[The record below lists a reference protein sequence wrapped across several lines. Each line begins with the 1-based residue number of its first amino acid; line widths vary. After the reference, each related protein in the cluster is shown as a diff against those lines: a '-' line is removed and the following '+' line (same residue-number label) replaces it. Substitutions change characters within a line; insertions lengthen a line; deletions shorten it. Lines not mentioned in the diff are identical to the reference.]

1 MTKLTKKMALDFA
14 IMDLALEPH
23 VEFTV
28 PGTDIVFT
36 GDEVVAK
43 LREMAEQVS
52 KKSTGEKALT
62 ENQKQNINFK
72 DDILDFLADGKQYTA
87 TEILHG
93 VPTFPKDM
101 TNQRVS
107 QLLRQLWLD
116 GKVKKE
122 PVKGKT
128 MFSFAEGV

>member
-62 ENQKQNINFK
+62 ENQKQNMGFK
-72 DDILDFLADGKQYTA
+72 VDILAFLADGKEYTA

-93 VPTFPKDM
+93 VPTFPPEM
-101 TNQRVS
+101 SNQRVS
-107 QLLRQLWLD
+107 QLLRQLIID
-116 GKVKKE
+116 QQVVKRDQ
-122 PVKGKT
+122 KGKSL
-128 MFSFAEGV
+128 FKLA

>member
-14 IMDLALEPH
+14 IMDLALEPNM
-23 VEFTV
+23 EFTV

-36 GDEVVAK
+36 GDQVVAK
-43 LREMAEQVS
+43 LREMADQVS
-52 KKSTGEKALT
+52 KKSTGEKAMT
-62 ENQKQNINFK
+62 EQQKQNVNFK
-72 DDILDFLADGKQYTA
+72 DDILDFLADGKEYTA
-87 TEILHG
+87 TEILRG
-93 VPTFPKDM
+93 VPTFPAEM

-128 MFSFAEGV
+128 MFSLAEGV